1 MFNVD
6 LRSDTVTKPT
16 PEMLKAMMASPVG
29 DDVLGDDPTV
39 QKLESS
45 IADRF
50 GTESALFCVSGTQA
64 NQIALMSHLS
74 PGDEVICH
82 PYAHIYNYEGGGI
95 AANAHASVAF
105 TGDERGI
112 MHPEGVLGC
121 IKADDIHFP
130 KSRVL
135 AVENTSNKGGGTCY
149 EWDEIEALRAVA
161 SANGLTLHLDGARL
175 YNALVAKGHSESDY
189 GTAFDSISICLSK
202 GLGAPIGSVLLGSE
216 AFIHHA
222 RRIRKRIGGGWRQA
236 GLLAGAALYA
246 LDHHVE
252 RLAEDH
258 QAASEMASFLQTLPY
273 VKSVIAPETNILIFS
288 LEEDVDQKRFIEKLA
303 DKGIGISE
311 MGPGKCRMVFHL
323 DVSPEGLQLVKTA
336 LTAIS

>member
-1 MFNVD
+1 MFKID
-6 LRSDTVTKPT
+6 LRSDTVTRPSD
-16 PEMLKAMMASPVG
+16 AMKNAMFNSPVG

-39 QKLESS
+39 QRLESMV
-45 IADRF
+45 AERF
-50 GTESALFCVSGTQA
+50 SAESALFCVSGTQA

-105 TGDERGI
+105 TGDNRGI
-112 MHPEGVLGC
+112 MHPEGVRSVL
-121 IKADDIHFP
+121 KADDVHFP

-149 EWDEIEALRAVA
+149 EWEEIEALRAVA
-161 SANGLTLHLDGARL
+161 ETHGLAFHLDGARL
-175 YNALVAKGHSESDY
+175 FNALIAKNQSESDY

-202 GLGAPIGSVLLGSE
+202 GLGAPVGSVLIGSE
-216 AFIHHA
+216 EFIHHA

-236 GLLAGAALYA
+236 GYLAGAGIYA
-246 LDHHVE
+246 LENNVE

-258 QAASEMASFLQTLPY
+258 AAAKDMAEFLRGLGF
-273 VKSVIAPETNILIFS
+273 VKNVIEPETNVLIFG
-288 LEEDVDQKRFIEKLA
+288 LNDDLDQAQFIA
-303 DKGIGISE
+303 DLGTKGIGISQ

-323 DVSPEGLQLVKTA
+323 DISAEDLKEVKTVLA
-336 LTAIS
+336 GM